1 MAQHDRGRAELG
13 RNDYISLWHLPT
25 FLITPILNH
34 GNGRPE
40 SLSSP
45 LLCSQGEAACFFM
58 DLVEVPLPGDE
69 DTQTQLGCVRCQRI
83 TQPNIQVTPRR
94 VFLQVSDR
102 IAVTPSTGRGAIHQG
117 NPATEWAQ
125 SDKGATEQGAERT
138 R

>member
-1 MAQHDRGRAELG
+1 MKDKYPQHDIGRAEHG

-45 LLCSQGEAACFFM
+45 LFCSQVEAACFFM

-69 DTQTQLGCVRCQRI
+69 DTQTQVGCVRCQRI
-83 TQPNIQVTPRR
+83 TRPNIQVTPEGCFSRS
-94 VFLQVSDR
+94 L
-102 IAVTPSTGRGAIHQG
+102 IG
-117 NPATEWAQ
+117 
-125 SDKGATEQGAERT
+125 
-138 R
+138 